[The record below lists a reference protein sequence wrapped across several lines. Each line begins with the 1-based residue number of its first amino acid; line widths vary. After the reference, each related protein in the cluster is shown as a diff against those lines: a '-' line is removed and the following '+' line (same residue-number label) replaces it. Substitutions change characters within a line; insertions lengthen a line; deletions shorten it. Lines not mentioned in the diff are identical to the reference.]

1 MPKLTMDHAET
12 KGLRGSAAERE
23 RGASGGAVETV
34 AKRGRRTFSAAEKL
48 RIVKLADACLQSG
61 ERGALH
67 AMMRVEG
74 IYSSQLSSWRSQL
87 NLHGTSGLGAR
98 KPGRKPVRAAHE
110 VAYAQVVKRH
120 EALAREL
127 HSVYALLDL
136 QKKAQELMRLASP
149 LEEGTSS

>member
-1 MPKLTMDHAET
+1 VPKPTMEYTET
-12 KGLRGSAAERE
+12 TGPRSGSAKRE
-23 RGASGGAVETV
+23 RGVSGGAVETV
-34 AKRGRRTFSAAEKL
+34 AKRGRRSFSAAEKL

-87 NLHGTSGLGAR
+87 NLHGTSGLNAR

-110 VAYAQVVKRH
+110 VAYAQVVKRN

-127 HSVYALLDL
+127 HIVYALLDL